1 MCITLD
7 SFWSMD
13 TYTLYEF
20 LTKEYDLIEDERKEQ
35 AKLDKKNHGMV
46 EPKHENSPE
55 MEAVFGDG

>member
-1 MCITLD
+1 
-7 SFWSMD
+7 MD